1 MPMARRLRPE
11 DVVTMGVLADRGQS
25 ARSIARQLDVD
36 ESMVRYPLRRRAE
49 GAADARR
56 GRQVHRASVHAELIA
71 RSWQE
76 HESGARPPIVHEL
89 HDLLVEGHGY
99 GGSYQSVRRYVRA
112 QFPAPRRRA
121 YRRVET
127 VPGAQAQS
135 DWGEYPRIRIRRR
148 EVPRSLFVMVL
159 SHSRWTAGVWSPRKD
174 LVAWLTV
181 HNEAFRRLD
190 GIPAVNRID
199 NVKTAIVRGAGA
211 WGVIH
216 PTFRTYART
225 VGFHVDACAP
235 RAANA
240 KGKTEA
246 KVRLSRLFGELRT
259 MDFECDEH
267 LQQVTDARLR
277 RWSERA
283 ICPATGR
290 SVAASWEEEKRL
302 LRPLPLLPEPFDIAV
317 TRPVRRD
324 CTVAFEGRSYTVPFA
339 HVGRE
344 VEVRGC
350 AGTVQVVAG
359 GVVVVQYP
367 RATAARIL
375 IDTRCCEG
383 QATDRVLPP
392 LPLGR
397 MGRRLEEIRQLPVE
411 ERPLDLYGALA
422 EVAR

>member
-1 MPMARRLRPE
+1 
-11 DVVTMGVLADRGQS
+11 MGVLADRGQS
-25 ARSIARQLDVD
+25 ARSIARQLGVD
-36 ESMVRYPLRRRAE
+36 ESTVRYRLKRRSQ
-49 GAADARR
+49 GAQDGRR
-56 GRQVHRASVHAELIA
+56 GRQVHRAAVHAQLIA
-71 RSWQE
+71 RWWE
-76 HESGARPPIVHEL
+76 DHAGGDRPPNVHEL
-89 HDLLVEGHGY
+89 HDVLVEQHGY

-112 QFPAPRRRA
+112 HFPAPRRRT

-135 DWGEYPRIRIRRR
+135 DWGEYPRIRIRGRA
-148 EVPRSLFVMVL
+148 VARSLFVMVL
-159 SHSRWTAGVWSPRKD
+159 SHSRWTAGVWSQKKD

-199 NVKTAIVRGAGA
+199 NVKTAVVRGAGA

-216 PTFRTYART
+216 PTFRTYSRT

-246 KVRLSRLFGELRT
+246 KVRLSRLFCELRT

-267 LQQVTDARLR
+267 LQEVTDARLR
-277 RWSERA
+277 RWAQRA

-290 SVAASWEEEKRL
+290 SVAESWEEEKRL
-302 LRPLPLLPEPFDIAV
+302 LRPLPLLPEPFDVAV

-344 VEVRGC
+344 VEVRGG

-359 GVVVVQYP
+359 GVVVAQYP
-367 RATAARIL
+367 RGTDERVL
-375 IDTRCCEG
+375 IDTRCYEG
-383 QATDRVLPP
+383 EATDRVLPP

-397 MGRRLEEIRQLPVE
+397 MGRRLEEIRQMPVE
-411 ERPLDLYGALA
+411 QRPLDLYAALA